1 MKIYEA
7 KTLLLTME
15 ARSKEYKQTRQE
27 FTALKEAFLG
37 VTNLGDD
44 FQGKGA
50 DNIKAFYKD
59 QAGIIDN
66 WLDLIDSQ
74 IQFLDGI
81 SNVIEE
87 AGLSNSFIDIEFLEN
102 QLANAYTNSK
112 SVVSEQKKEL
122 INILADIKDLLP
134 LEPISDQE
142 FEEKLDA
149 ANKERESTIQA
160 VNDLDTKLINEY
172 AASETTQQMVMADYA
187 ALIDATGKG
196 EDASQVSYDSKAY
209 RSSETYR
216 LKNEVHTNAESY
228 IKFKI
233 DQAEAQKIAKEQDE
247 SAGQ

>member
-15 ARSKEYKQTRQE
+15 ARSKEYQQTKQE
-27 FTALKEAFLG
+27 FAALKEAFLG

-59 QAGIIDN
+59 QAGIVDN

-87 AGLSNSFIDIEFLEN
+87 AELSNSFIDIEFLDN

-122 INILADIKDLLP
+122 VNILADIKDLLP

-142 FEEKLDA
+142 FKEKLDV

-160 VNDLDTKLINEY
+160 VNDLDTMLINEY
-172 AASETTQQMVMADYA
+172 ATSETTQQMVMADYT
-187 ALIDATGKG
+187 ALLDAIGIG
-196 EDASQVSYDSKAY
+196 ESASQVSYDSKAY
-209 RSSETYR
+209 RSSETYQ
-216 LKNEVHTNAESY
+216 LKNEVHKNAESY
-228 IKFKI
+228 IKLKI
-233 DQAEAQKIAKEQDE
+233 DQAEAQKIAKEQAE
-247 SAGQ
+247 PAGQ